1 MKFCT
6 GHACL
11 QTQKPRNILRLSN
24 TLLFSCFSLILSTQP
39 CKVLGQNEIHHAG
52 VFTILTSII
61 HATGKSKLF
70 NELEF
75 SITFHKFHSA
85 ETTMTETKLGFV
97 QRSEQDPTFLKD
109 CEINLCI
116 KKPSCRMLA
125 LTISSA

>member
-1 MKFCT
+1 MKFT
-6 GHACL
+6 ML
-11 QTQKPRNILRLSN
+11 VT
-24 TLLFSCFSLILSTQP
+24 
-39 CKVLGQNEIHHAG
+39 
-52 VFTILTSII
+52 LTSII

-85 ETTMTETKLGFV
+85 VTTMTETKLGFV
-97 QRSEQDPTFLKD
+97 QRSEQHPTFLKD